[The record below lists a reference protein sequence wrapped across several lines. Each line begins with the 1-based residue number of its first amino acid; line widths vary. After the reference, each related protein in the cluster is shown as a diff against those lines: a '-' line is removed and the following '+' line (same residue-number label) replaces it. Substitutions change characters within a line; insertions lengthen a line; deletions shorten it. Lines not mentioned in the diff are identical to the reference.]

1 MKLSLYVIQQE
12 YISLAEQIIDND
24 GLLSEEMEAAL
35 QINKDQLENKS
46 QCYGFIVRQLEGE
59 CDMIDNEIKRLEAMK
74 KSRGK
79 TIDRL
84 KESVSK
90 AMQLYEIDKIETPTL
105 KISFR
110 KSESIEVEEESL
122 IDEKFMTVKT
132 TRTPNK
138 TAIKEAIKN
147 GEIVLGV
154 TLKQNQNI
162 QFK

>member
-1 MKLSLYVIQQE
+1 MKLSLYNIQQE
-12 YISLAEQIIDND
+12 YISLAESIIDND

-35 QINKDQLENKS
+35 QINKDQLESKS

-79 TIDRL
+79 TVDRL

-90 AMQLYEIDKIETPTL
+90 AMQLYEIDKIETPTI

-110 KSESIEVEEESL
+110 KSESIEIEEESL
-122 IDEKFMTVKT
+122 IDEKYMTVKT
-132 TRTPNK
+132 TKTPDK
-138 TAIKEAIKN
+138 KAIKEAIKA

-154 TLKQNQNI
+154 TLKENQNI

>member
-12 YISLAEQIIDND
+12 YISLAESIIDND

-79 TIDRL
+79 TVDRL

-90 AMQLYEIDKIETPTL
+90 AMLLYEIDKIETPTL

-110 KSESIEVEEESL
+110 KSESVEIEEESL

-132 TRTPNK
+132 TKTPNK

-154 TLKQNQNI
+154 TLKENQNI

>member
-1 MKLSLYVIQQE
+1 MKLSLYNIQQE

-79 TIDRL
+79 TVDRL

-90 AMQLYEIDKIETPTL
+90 AMQLYEIEKIETPTL

-110 KSESIEVEEESL
+110 KSESIEIEEESL
-122 IDEKFMTVKT
+122 IDEKYMTVKT
-132 TRTPNK
+132 TKTPDK
-138 TAIKEAIKN
+138 KAIKEAIKA

-154 TLKQNQNI
+154 TLKENQNI